1 MIWMIISI
9 LMGMKAILLAI
20 ILFSTAA
27 KAQTYRYY
35 FLDIRATGKV
45 GVAVMPEKNLNYG
58 DIDSLV
64 CERSMND
71 KGREIVKEKIYGSY
85 TELFNRLSAHGLE
98 FVQFAYLPTVGGATQ
113 LIGGSMPNNF
123 AVFRKLI
130 IKPS

>member
-1 MIWMIISI
+1 
-9 LMGMKAILLAI
+9 MKLLVFLLLLA
-20 ILFSTAA
+20 SSA
-27 KAQTYRYY
+27 KAQTYQYY
-35 FLDIRATGKV
+35 FLDIRATGKL

-64 CERSMND
+64 CDRSAND

>member
-1 MIWMIISI
+1 
-9 LMGMKAILLAI
+9 MKLLVFC
-20 ILFSTAA
+20 LLLSAA
-27 KAQTYRYY
+27 TKAQTYQYY

-45 GVAVMPEKNLNYG
+45 GVAVIPEKNLNYG

-64 CERSMND
+64 CERSTND
-71 KGREIVKEKIYGSY
+71 KGREVVKEKIYGSY

-98 FVQFAYLPTVGGATQ
+98 FVQFVYLPTVGGATQ